1 MSPLIGGRAVK
12 GPADRMLQRLAGG
25 TSPRHVTD
33 CYEGLIDALVV
44 DEADADDLDGLGDV
58 RPIVTRTL
66 MSDDDARRRLA
77 EVALGSGAGMRVA
90 IVGGTGDFGL
100 ALAARLVEAGD
111 EVVLGSRDAAR
122 AQEKADEVG
131 AAARCRRTSE
141 AVADVELVVLAT
153 NASATLETAA
163 ALAAAIGTTPVLS
176 VASDLRSTE
185 QLSLAE
191 RTQELL
197 AGPVVAG
204 LQSLAAAKLAAGRP
218 DEDAFICGDDADA
231 KALALELAGKAV
243 AGRALDAGPLT
254 RARVLE
260 GLTGLIVSLNK
271 RYKGHA
277 GIRVTG
283 LPEA

>member
-1 MSPLIGGRAVK
+1 
-12 GPADRMLQRLAGG
+12 
-25 TSPRHVTD
+25 
-33 CYEGLIDALVV
+33 
-44 DEADADDLDGLGDV
+44 
-58 RPIVTRTL
+58 
-66 MSDDDARRRLA
+66 
-77 EVALGSGAGMRVA
+77 MRVA

-100 ALAARLVEAGD
+100 ALAARLVDAGD
-111 EVVLGSRDAAR
+111 EVVLGSRDATR
-122 AQEKADEVG
+122 AQEKAAEVG
-131 AAARCRRTSE
+131 ASRGATNE
-141 AVADVELVVLAT
+141 DAVAGVDLVVLST

-163 ALAAAIGTTPVLS
+163 ALAHAIGTTPVLS

-185 QLSLAE
+185 HVSLAE

-218 DEDAFICGDDADA
+218 DEDAFVCGDDADA

-243 AGRALDAGPLT
+243 AGRALDAGPLK